1 MENQEKKNIKE
12 IISTYRSCMD
22 EQHYCTALDALC
34 LAAHII
40 RETSP
45 ARECEVIEKLESV
58 HYHNYLTAV
67 EASEICNA
75 IINEDGARGA
85 HWTCDQVREV
95 LHSIDV
101 AEEHMPDY
109 NFFAIYT
116 LSNILYSEH
125 ATSVEDLIGADTPR
139 VICNMAF
146 RRFCNK
152 NKERFLWH

>member
-12 IISTYRSCMD
+12 IISAYRSCMD

-34 LAAHII
+34 LAANII

-58 HYHNYLTAV
+58 HYHNYLTGA

-75 IINEDGARGA
+75 IINEDGSRGA

-109 NFFAIYT
+109 NFFA
-116 LSNILYSEH
+116 
-125 ATSVEDLIGADTPR
+125 TSVEDLIGADTPR

-146 RRFCNK
+146 RRLCNK